1 MVGNRSPGINHMSYN
16 CSIHNLRRSMIIG
29 TNSFNLNEMF
39 VVEENNGTR
48 KEWLISR
55 LQKDINSI
63 SKHDPIRNSFIRTR
77 EWLLQNHP
85 ELLL

>member
-1 MVGNRSPGINHMSYN
+1 
-16 CSIHNLRRSMIIG
+16 MIIG

>member
-1 MVGNRSPGINHMSYN
+1 MVGNRSPGINHMSYSY
-16 CSIHNLRRSMIIG
+16 SIHNLRRSMIIG